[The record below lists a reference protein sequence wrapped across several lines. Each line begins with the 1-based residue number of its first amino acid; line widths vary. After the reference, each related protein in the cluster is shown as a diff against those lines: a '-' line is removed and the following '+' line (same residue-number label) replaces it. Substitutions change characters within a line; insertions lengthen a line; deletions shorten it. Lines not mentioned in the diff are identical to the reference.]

1 MYQLKLLVGLGVNY
15 IVIGKKVM
23 ATEKKDR
30 PWDGR
35 SRPSDDTYRKEFNRI
50 FSKKDIKEIEK
61 IVDEE
66 ERKKN
71 EEMNNKIHS
80 YNPNKGYWKN

>member
-1 MYQLKLLVGLGVNY
+1 
-15 IVIGKKVM
+15 VIGEKVM

-35 SRPSDDTYRKEFNRI
+35 SRPSDDKYRKEFNRI

-66 ERKKN
+66 EEKKN
-71 EEMNNKIHS
+71 EEMNSKIHS